1 MALLLLPQSRK
12 YGESDVSSPIRPANA
27 RDHHDRK
34 DELPD
39 WGAGALRPQP
49 PISLFENVSS
59 LAFISAEDMP
69 EWIKAP
75 SSILRR
81 RSTTRSFKVDQVFSH
96 AGDSF
101 FDGALTDEWPKR
113 NFLMR

>member
-27 RDHHDRK
+27 RDHHDSK

-49 PISLFENVSS
+49 PISLFENASS

-81 RSTTRSFKVDQVFSH
+81 RSTTRSTLTLHMPRSAFS
-96 AGDSF
+96 G
-101 FDGALTDEWPKR
+101 P
-113 NFLMR
+113 